1 MINTS
6 ERLKH
11 NIIRLSHIQT
21 NSTYINAVI
30 CEDILMRNGY
40 IECFRSEAFC
50 GRTHSAVPLRLR
62 LQIYKKEP
70 VFAGS
75 YMHSN
80 LRGIFD
86 EKRLDEIF

>member
-1 MINTS
+1 MDVGSIFYWQNVFGNNTYF
-6 ERLKH
+6 
-11 NIIRLSHIQT
+11 
-21 NSTYINAVI
+21 TYTK
-30 CEDILMRNGY
+30 MG
-40 IECFRSEAFC
+40 